1 MVKNNNIEEV
11 KLANREPSVN
21 SDLYR
26 KYNRIL
32 IKIRHSVFFF
42 HLSLCRTSGSTA
54 VMAVQAQGLVQVPD
68 QDPAH
73 AQAAEAETT
82 SSKALPR
89 YRYIRVCVCV
99 CVCVCVWHVSHSFPS
114 MSTSERNERD
124 HLGRTDTLLF
134 TYSSHLLAEVHK
146 LVTTNQTFTTIKC

>member
-89 YRYIRVCVCV
+89 YRYIRLCVCV
-99 CVCVCVWHVSHSFPS
+99 CVCLCLTCFPQLSFNEHLWKKWTGPS
-114 MSTSERNERD
+114 WED
-124 HLGRTDTLLF
+124 W
-134 TYSSHLLAEVHK
+134 YSSVYLLYHLLAEVHK